1 MKSSLTIL
9 VPLKGRSHH
18 TAEWIKYNIYDEF
31 EYIFSDGSF
40 DNSNKRVLDKV
51 IDRSNVEY
59 KKFPPDASYYDYY
72 KKMYETTK
80 LIKTDFVMT
89 VDNDDY
95 INPNSLKK
103 MIYYASHYTSFEIF
117 QGVQAHIQKKD
128 DKFKLTEFSNF
139 LNSYEGHSKSDIIN
153 NLYLKHYRNLW
164 YSLIKSEKYLDVWK
178 ACKDLNFKNIQ
189 TQEIFL
195 SLYLFL
201 NNRFKY
207 LPLISYIKTSNID
220 DNNASKYKNQKYEF
234 KDFESDILLIQKYF
248 RDYPDFDSTLFKENF
263 IKYLGNIKTRP
274 NILKESV
281 SKISKKIFYH
291 FLPFN
296 SFLVY
301 SNIIILIINKF
312 SFRKKLL

>member
-9 VPLKGRSHH
+9 VPLKDRSHH
-18 TAEWIKYNIYDEF
+18 TAEWIKYNIYDDF
-31 EYIFSDGSF
+31 EYIFSDGSS
-40 DNSNKRVLDKV
+40 DNSNKSVLDT
-51 IDRSNVEY
+51 IIERSNISY
-59 KKFPPDASYYDYY
+59 IKFPPDASYYDYY
-72 KKMYETTK
+72 KKMYDTTK

-103 MIYYASHYTSFEIF
+103 MIYCASQSTSFDIF
-117 QGVQAHIQKKD
+117 QGVQAHIQKKG
-128 DKFKLTEFSNF
+128 DKFKLSEFSNF
-139 LNSYEGHSKSDIIN
+139 LNSYEGYSKSDIIN
-153 NLYLKHYRNLW
+153 KLYLKHYRNLW
-164 YSLIKSEKYLDVWK
+164 YSLIKSQKYLDVWK

-207 LPLISYIKTSNID
+207 LPLISYIKTSNIK

-248 RDYPDFDSTLFKENF
+248 RDYPDFDANIFKENF
-263 IKYLGNIKTRP
+263 INYLDNVKIRP
-274 NILKESV
+274 NILKNSF
-281 SKISKKIFYH
+281 SKIFKKIFYH

-301 SNIIILIINKF
+301 SDIIILIISKF